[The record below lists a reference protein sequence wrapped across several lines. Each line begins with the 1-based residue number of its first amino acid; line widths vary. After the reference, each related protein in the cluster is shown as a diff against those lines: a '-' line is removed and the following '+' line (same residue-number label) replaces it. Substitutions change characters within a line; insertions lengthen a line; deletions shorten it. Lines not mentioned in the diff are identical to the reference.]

1 MGAQAYI
8 ATAVKVDGEMDVQ
21 VGGWQ
26 KALGFVGPLTNLQAN
41 ACKNISETRV
51 FPFTRIV
58 EAVKV
63 EMPDAEVLTVGCD
76 FIRLHHRIS
85 GAFDAIL
92 HAQGLKQITREGG
105 FTCPQ
110 VALQTHQ
117 GLRQGGAQSQAL
129 GKGRAGLLVG
139 PVQGFY
145 NRHFV
150 QKVFVSI
157 NPSALLAQLQ
167 EWGSQLGFSQIGVAP
182 VDLHDAEPG
191 LLAWLALG
199 HHGDM
204 AYMARHGL
212 TRARPAELVP
222 GTLSVITA
230 RMDYLPQKSD
240 VSAVDWVDHEMQRL
254 QQPTQAVVSVYARGR
269 DYHKVMR
276 QRLQQLADKLQAQ
289 AGALG
294 FRVFTDS
301 APVLEAE
308 LAVRS
313 GLGWRG
319 KHTLVLQR
327 DAGSFFFLGEI
338 FVDIAL
344 EPTTM
349 QTEHCGTCSACISVC
364 PTQAIVAPYR
374 LDARRCISYLTI
386 EHEGSIPLELRPMMG
401 NRIYGCDDCQLV
413 CPWNKFAK
421 RSPLPDFDERHG
433 LGASSL
439 WQLLQW
445 DEDRF
450 LRLTEGSAIRR
461 IGHARW
467 LRNLTVA
474 AGNAL
479 RQTLSDTDANALRQA
494 LQRWQDHPSEVVREH
509 IAWAL
514 S

>member
-1 MGAQAYI
+1 VGAQAHI
-8 ATAVKVDGEMDVQ
+8 PATVGVDGEMDVQ
-21 VGGWQ
+21 VGGRQ
-26 KALGFVGPLTNLQAN
+26 KALGFVGPLTNLQAT
-41 ACKNISETRV
+41 ACKNVSETRV

-63 EMPDAEVLTVGCD
+63 KMPDAQALTVGCH

-105 FTCPQ
+105 FACPQ

-167 EWGSQLGFSQIGVAP
+167 EWGLQLGFSQIGVAP
-182 VDLHDAEPG
+182 VDLRDAEPG

-240 VSAVDWVDHEMQRL
+240 VSNVDWVDHEMQRL

-276 QRLQQLADKLQAQ
+276 QRLQQLADKLQGQ

-364 PTQAIVAPYR
+364 PTLAIVAPYR

-445 DEDRF
+445 DEDSF

-467 LRNLTVA
+467 LRNLAVA

-479 RQTLSDTDANALRQA
+479 RQTLSDLEANALRQA

>member
-1 MGAQAYI
+1 M
-8 ATAVKVDGEMDVQ
+8 
-21 VGGWQ
+21 
-26 KALGFVGPLTNLQAN
+26 
-41 ACKNISETRV
+41 
-51 FPFTRIV
+51 
-58 EAVKV
+58 
-63 EMPDAEVLTVGCD
+63 
-76 FIRLHHRIS
+76 
-85 GAFDAIL
+85 
-92 HAQGLKQITREGG
+92 
-105 FTCPQ
+105 
-110 VALQTHQ
+110 
-117 GLRQGGAQSQAL
+117 
-129 GKGRAGLLVG
+129 
-139 PVQGFY
+139 
-145 NRHFV
+145 
-150 QKVFVSI
+150 SI

-182 VDLHDAEPG
+182 VDLRDAEPG
-191 LLAWLALG
+191 LLAWLAQG
-199 HHGDM
+199 HHGEM
-204 AYMARHGL
+204 TYMARHGL

-230 RMDYLPQKSD
+230 RMDYLSQD
-240 VSAVDWVDHEMQRL
+240 GVSGSSDWVDHELQRL

-289 AGALG
+289 AGAMG

-319 KHTLVLQR
+319 KHTLVLHR

-344 EPTTM
+344 APTPTE
-349 QTEHCGTCSACISVC
+349 TEHCGTCSACISVC
-364 PTQAIVAPYR
+364 PTQAITAPYR

-386 EHEGSIPLELRPMMG
+386 EHAGSIPIELRPLIG

-433 LGASSL
+433 LGTATL
-439 WQLLQW
+439 LQLLQW
-445 DEDRF
+445 NEDSF

-467 LRNLTVA
+467 LRNLAVA

-479 RQTLSDTDANALRQA
+479 RQTLPDGEGGGLQQAVSDAEANALRQA
-494 LQRWQDHPSEVVREH
+494 LQRWQDHPSEVVQEH

-514 S
+514 SSSR

>member
-1 MGAQAYI
+1 
-8 ATAVKVDGEMDVQ
+8 
-21 VGGWQ
+21 
-26 KALGFVGPLTNLQAN
+26 
-41 ACKNISETRV
+41 
-51 FPFTRIV
+51 
-58 EAVKV
+58 
-63 EMPDAEVLTVGCD
+63 
-76 FIRLHHRIS
+76 
-85 GAFDAIL
+85 
-92 HAQGLKQITREGG
+92 
-105 FTCPQ
+105 
-110 VALQTHQ
+110 
-117 GLRQGGAQSQAL
+117 
-129 GKGRAGLLVG
+129 
-139 PVQGFY
+139 
-145 NRHFV
+145 
-150 QKVFVSI
+150 
-157 NPSALLAQLQ
+157 
-167 EWGSQLGFSQIGVAP
+167 
-182 VDLHDAEPG
+182 
-191 LLAWLALG
+191 
-199 HHGDM
+199 M

-240 VSAVDWVDHEMQRL
+240 VSAVDWLDHEMQRL
-254 QQPTQAVVSVYARGR
+254 QQPTQGVVSVYARGR

-401 NRIYGCDDCQLV
+401 NHIYGCDDCQLV

-445 DEDRF
+445 DEDSF
-450 LRLTEGSAIRR
+450 LRLTEGGAIRR

-467 LRNLTVA
+467 LRNLAVA

-509 IAWAL
+509 IVWAL

>member
-1 MGAQAYI
+1 M
-8 ATAVKVDGEMDVQ
+8 
-21 VGGWQ
+21 
-26 KALGFVGPLTNLQAN
+26 
-41 ACKNISETRV
+41 
-51 FPFTRIV
+51 
-58 EAVKV
+58 
-63 EMPDAEVLTVGCD
+63 
-76 FIRLHHRIS
+76 
-85 GAFDAIL
+85 
-92 HAQGLKQITREGG
+92 
-105 FTCPQ
+105 
-110 VALQTHQ
+110 
-117 GLRQGGAQSQAL
+117 
-129 GKGRAGLLVG
+129 
-139 PVQGFY
+139 
-145 NRHFV
+145 
-150 QKVFVSI
+150 SI

-182 VDLHDAEPG
+182 VDLRDAEPG
-191 LLAWLALG
+191 LLAWLAVG

-230 RMDYLPQKSD
+230 RMDYLPNNSTFP
-240 VSAVDWVDHEMQRL
+240 SEDWVGHEMQRL

-344 EPTTM
+344 EPTAM

-386 EHEGSIPLELRPMMG
+386 EHEGSIPLELRSMMG
-401 NRIYGCDDCQLV
+401 NRIYGCDDCLAV
-413 CPWNKFAK
+413 CPWNRFAK
-421 RSPLPDFDERHG
+421 VGNEMALAARPALQGPALADLARLDDTAFRTLFAKSPVKRIG
-433 LGASSL
+433 R
-439 WQLLQW
+439 
-445 DEDRF
+445 DRF
-450 LRLTEGSAIRR
+450 VRNVLYAIGNSADATLAEVAQSLCNDRDP
-461 IGHARW
+461 
-467 LRNLTVA
+467 TVA
-474 AGNAL
+474 EAA
-479 RQTLSDTDANALRQA
+479 S
-494 LQRWQDHPSEVVREH
+494 
-509 IAWAL
+509 WAVGRL
-514 S
+514 G

>member
-1 MGAQAYI
+1 M
-8 ATAVKVDGEMDVQ
+8 
-21 VGGWQ
+21 
-26 KALGFVGPLTNLQAN
+26 
-41 ACKNISETRV
+41 
-51 FPFTRIV
+51 
-58 EAVKV
+58 
-63 EMPDAEVLTVGCD
+63 
-76 FIRLHHRIS
+76 
-85 GAFDAIL
+85 
-92 HAQGLKQITREGG
+92 
-105 FTCPQ
+105 
-110 VALQTHQ
+110 
-117 GLRQGGAQSQAL
+117 
-129 GKGRAGLLVG
+129 
-139 PVQGFY
+139 
-145 NRHFV
+145 
-150 QKVFVSI
+150 SI
-157 NPSALLAQLQ
+157 NQSVLLAQLQ
-167 EWGSQLGFSQIGVAP
+167 EWGSQLGFSQIGIAP
-182 VDLHDAEPG
+182 VDLRDAEPG

-230 RMDYLPQKSD
+230 RMDYLPQKSAAS
-240 VSAVDWVDHEMQRL
+240 SADWLDLEMQRL
-254 QQPTQAVVSVYARGR
+254 QAPTQAVVSVYARGR

-276 QRLQQLADKLQAQ
+276 QRLQQLADILQVH

-319 KHTLVLQR
+319 KHTLVLHR

-344 EPTTM
+344 APTAVES
-349 QTEHCGTCSACISVC
+349 EHCGTCSACISVC
-364 PTQAIVAPYR
+364 PTQAITAPYR

-439 WQLLQW
+439 MQLLQW
-445 DEDRF
+445 DEDSF

-467 LRNLTVA
+467 LRNLAVA

-479 RQTLSDTDANALRQA
+479 RQALPATDANALRQA

-509 IAWAL
+509 IVWAL
-514 S
+514 SSLRA

>member
-1 MGAQAYI
+1 
-8 ATAVKVDGEMDVQ
+8 
-21 VGGWQ
+21 
-26 KALGFVGPLTNLQAN
+26 
-41 ACKNISETRV
+41 
-51 FPFTRIV
+51 
-58 EAVKV
+58 
-63 EMPDAEVLTVGCD
+63 
-76 FIRLHHRIS
+76 
-85 GAFDAIL
+85 
-92 HAQGLKQITREGG
+92 
-105 FTCPQ
+105 
-110 VALQTHQ
+110 
-117 GLRQGGAQSQAL
+117 
-129 GKGRAGLLVG
+129 
-139 PVQGFY
+139 
-145 NRHFV
+145 
-150 QKVFVSI
+150 
-157 NPSALLAQLQ
+157 
-167 EWGSQLGFSQIGVAP
+167 
-182 VDLHDAEPG
+182 
-191 LLAWLALG
+191 
-199 HHGDM
+199 
-204 AYMARHGL
+204 
-212 TRARPAELVP
+212 
-222 GTLSVITA
+222 
-230 RMDYLPQKSD
+230 MDYLPQDGVCGS
-240 VSAVDWVDHEMQRL
+240 SDWVDHEMQRL

-301 APVLEAE
+301 APVLEVE

-319 KHTLVLQR
+319 KHTLVLHR

-344 EPTTM
+344 SPTPTE
-349 QTEHCGTCSACISVC
+349 TEHCGTCSACISVC
-364 PTQAIVAPYR
+364 PTQAITAPYR
-374 LDARRCISYLTI
+374 LDARRCMSYLTI
-386 EHEGSIPLELRPMMG
+386 EHGGSIPLELRPLIG

-445 DEDRF
+445 EEDSF

-467 LRNLTVA
+467 LRNLAVA

-479 RQTLSDTDANALRQA
+479 RHTLPDGEANALRQA

-509 IAWAL
+509 IVWAL
-514 S
+514 SSLR